1 MNRFTLKSSFNSI
14 KPLKG
19 ILARQISK
27 SFCVS
32 PRRSFSQSSRRSNR
46 EKESILSKLGRATS
60 FTANGV
66 IVTLSIGLL
75 GVVSYLLG
83 TELFSPNGDTH
94 IFNRVVNL
102 VENDVSC
109 RRILEC
115 NDTVDSK
122 TGKITKERLK
132 ALSAGGLDD
141 TWTRNR
147 QISSMRQEGPDG
159 RERFFLRI
167 QVESARK
174 VGVVFVEAIESETK
188 YKPDFVLMYLDVPG
202 KKRHYLAKPVNK
214 TINDPKE
221 DIKNNSPTTFL
232 GLNWGSKK

>member
-1 MNRFTLKSSFNSI
+1 MNRFVLKPSFGNTLLSKQLLTKTTTKS
-14 KPLKG
+14 
-19 ILARQISK
+19 ISLSSK
-27 SFCVS
+27 RF
-32 PRRSFSQSSRRSNR
+32 FSQSNR
-46 EKESILSKLGRATS
+46 KFNQQKESIFAKIGRATT

-66 IVTLSIGLL
+66 IVTLSVGLL

-83 TELFSPNGDTH
+83 KELFSPNGDTH

-102 VENDVSC
+102 VEEDAAC
-109 RRILEC
+109 RRLLEC
-115 NDTVDSK
+115 NDVVDPK

-147 QISSMRQEGPDG
+147 QISSMRQQGPDG

-167 QVESARK
+167 QVESAKK
-174 VGVVFVEAIESETK
+174 VGIVFVEAIESDK
-188 YKPDFVLMYLDVPG
+188 KFKPDFVLMYLDVPG

-214 TINDPKE
+214 QINDPRE
-221 DIKNNSPTTFL
+221 DKNNAKPASFL
-232 GLNWGSKK
+232 GVNWGPKK

>member
-1 MNRFTLKSSFNSI
+1 MNKFTLKSSFKSI
-14 KPLKG
+14 RPLNTL
-19 ILARQISK
+19 LANQTSK
-27 SFCVS
+27 SFCIS
-32 PRRSFSQSSRRSNR
+32 SKRLFSHSSRRSSN
-46 EKESILSKLGRATS
+46 EKQSILSKLGRATS

-102 VENDVSC
+102 VEHDASC

-115 NDTVDSK
+115 NDTVDPK
-122 TGKITKERLK
+122 TGKVTKERLK
-132 ALSAGGLDD
+132 ALSAVGLDD

-174 VGVVFVEAIESETK
+174 AGIVFVEAIESETK

-221 DIKNNSPTTFL
+221 DIQSSKPTSFL

>member
-1 MNRFTLKSSFNSI
+1 MNRFVLKPSFGNTLLSKQLLTKTTTKS
-14 KPLKG
+14 
-19 ILARQISK
+19 ISLSSK
-27 SFCVS
+27 
-32 PRRSFSQSSRRSNR
+32 RLFSQSNR
-46 EKESILSKLGRATS
+46 KFNQQKESIFSKIGRATT

-66 IVTLSIGLL
+66 IVTLSVGLL

-83 TELFSPNGDTH
+83 KELFSPNGDTH

-102 VENDVSC
+102 VEEDAAC
-109 RRILEC
+109 RRLLEC
-115 NDTVDSK
+115 NDVVDPK

-147 QISSMRQEGPDG
+147 QISSMRQQGPDG

-167 QVESARK
+167 QVESAKK
-174 VGVVFVEAIESETK
+174 VGIVFVEAIESDK
-188 YKPDFVLMYLDVPG
+188 KFKPDFVLMYLDVPG

-214 TINDPKE
+214 QINDPRE
-221 DIKNNSPTTFL
+221 DKNNAKPASFL
-232 GLNWGSKK
+232 GVNWGSKK

>member
-1 MNRFTLKSSFNSI
+1 MNRFVLKPSFGNSLLSKHLLTKTTPKFISLSSKRLF
-14 KPLKG
+14 
-19 ILARQISK
+19 SK
-27 SFCVS
+27 S
-32 PRRSFSQSSRRSNR
+32 NR
-46 EKESILSKLGRATS
+46 KFNQQKESIFSKIGRATT

-66 IVTLSIGLL
+66 IVTLSVGLL

-83 TELFSPNGDTH
+83 KELFSPNGDTH

-102 VENDVSC
+102 VEEDAAC
-109 RRILEC
+109 RRLLEC
-115 NDTVDSK
+115 NDVVDPK

-147 QISSMRQEGPDG
+147 QISSMRQQGPDG

-174 VGVVFVEAIESETK
+174 VGIVFVEAIESDK
-188 YKPDFVLMYLDVPG
+188 KFKPDFVLMYLDVPG

-214 TINDPKE
+214 QINDPRE
-221 DIKNNSPTTFL
+221 DKNNAKPAFFL
-232 GLNWGSKK
+232 GVNWGPKK

>member
-1 MNRFTLKSSFNSI
+1 MNRFVLKPSFGNTLLSKQLLTKTTAKS
-14 KPLKG
+14 
-19 ILARQISK
+19 ISLSSK
-27 SFCVS
+27 
-32 PRRSFSQSSRRSNR
+32 RLFSQSNR
-46 EKESILSKLGRATS
+46 KFNQQKESIFSKIGRATT

-66 IVTLSIGLL
+66 IVTLSVGLL

-83 TELFSPNGDTH
+83 KELFSPNGDTH

-102 VENDVSC
+102 VEEDAAC
-109 RRILEC
+109 RRLLEC
-115 NDTVDSK
+115 NDVVDPK

-147 QISSMRQEGPDG
+147 QISSMRQQGPDG

-167 QVESARK
+167 QVESAKK
-174 VGVVFVEAIESETK
+174 VGIVFVEAIESDK
-188 YKPDFVLMYLDVPG
+188 KFKPDFVLMYLDVPG

-214 TINDPKE
+214 QINDPRE
-221 DIKNNSPTTFL
+221 DKNNAKPASFL
-232 GLNWGSKK
+232 GVNWGPKK